1 MKENPFKSIAFNKLE
16 KNVYAPIFVKAMPFF
31 SAIIAFDNVA
41 ARIMMA
47 AIESMDRFNECE
59 VIITEL
65 DSYLDVS
72 ENTRKRALNVLRYMN
87 FIETKRNTVK
97 GGKTKFKISVQVAC
111 KGNVETKVNME
122 GAFDEY
128 LCPSLLV
135 DGQICKE
142 SFEKYKQ
149 FKGKTKH
156 KDGLP
161 F

>member
-1 MKENPFKSIAFNKLE
+1 
-16 KNVYAPIFVKAMPFF
+16 
-31 SAIIAFDNVA
+31 
-41 ARIMMA
+41 
-47 AIESMDRFNECE
+47 
-59 VIITEL
+59 
-65 DSYLDVS
+65 
-72 ENTRKRALNVLRYMN
+72 N